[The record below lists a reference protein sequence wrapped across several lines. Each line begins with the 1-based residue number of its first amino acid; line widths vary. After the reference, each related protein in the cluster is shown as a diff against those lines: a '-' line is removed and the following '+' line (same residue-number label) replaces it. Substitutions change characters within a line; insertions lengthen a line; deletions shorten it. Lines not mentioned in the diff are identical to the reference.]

1 MSGGSHKRPWLAAL
15 FAVLVPG
22 LGHVY
27 LQAWLRALLWFWMAV
42 LSFVLFVPEELVD
55 GVASFGDAIALSTE
69 LPIEAQL
76 ALFVVIAISAAD
88 AYWQATQTRQRVTG
102 ERCPHCGREIDDLE
116 LEFCHWC
123 TEPLPGADADAGAD
137 PDPTSR

>member
-1 MSGGSHKRPWLAAL
+1 MSRGSHKRPWLAAL

-55 GVASFGDAIALSTE
+55 GVASFGDAMALSTE
-69 LPIEAQL
+69 LPLEAQL

-88 AYWQATQTRQRVTG
+88 AYWQATQTRQRATG

-123 TEPLPGADADAGAD
+123 TEPLPGGDVKSDD
-137 PDPTSR
+137 PEPTSR